1 MGMRDQSWCS
11 SCGAGMLYTEDENVT
26 CYRCDQEEYNKLET
40 RSSKFIEYMK
50 IHLISLNQD
59 KFKLFDQML
68 EVDSPSDE
76 YTKLDY
82 DYNFIVGQITATE
95 HLLSVATDIMNSTNE
110 RVNV

>member
-11 SCGAGMLYTEDENVT
+11 SCGAGMLYTEDEDVT

-59 KFKLFDQML
+59 KYKY
-68 EVDSPSDE
+68 E
-76 YTKLDY
+76 LDY
-82 DYNFIVGQITATE
+82 VDNENDDAIDEIVYLNGQIFATE

-110 RVNV
+110 RVNI